1 MAIITTALVTSGIAT
16 GKAAGVHWPGGR
28 GVRALPRPPK
38 PLDTANSGGITMS
51 DVPVQIVVAAFNDP
65 GGADQALKA
74 LQEAKSAGL
83 VTIDDAAVLT
93 KDADGKLH
101 IKEPSDWGGGR
112 GAMIG
117 GVTGAAVGLLAGP
130 IGWAAGIGALIGGL
144 ASKLRDS
151 GFPDDRLR
159 QLGESL
165 KPNTSAIVA
174 VVEHRWVE
182 TLEKQLVEAGA
193 DTLTQE
199 VGADIAQQLEA
210 GRDVA
215 YTALSAAGVVTA
227 GRVAAGEGSVEASS
241 VTATP
246 EGVTVEG
253 VSIQAEPGKPG
264 DAGQPATG
272 ATSASEGTTPS
283 GSGTPPA
290 PTGQGSAQGG
300 STPSSS

>member
-1 MAIITTALVTSGIAT
+1 
-16 GKAAGVHWPGGR
+16 
-28 GVRALPRPPK
+28 
-38 PLDTANSGGITMS
+38 MS
-51 DVPVQIVVAAFNDP
+51 DVPIQIVVAAFNDP
-65 GGADQALKA
+65 SGADQALKA
-74 LQEAKSAGL
+74 LQEAKDAGL

-151 GFPDDRLR
+151 GFSDDRLR
-159 QLGESL
+159 KLGESL

-182 TLEKQLVEAGA
+182 TLEKQLAEAGA
-193 DTLTQE
+193 DLVTEE
-199 VGADIAQQLEA
+199 VGADIAKQLEA

-227 GRVAAGEGSVEASS
+227 SRAAVGEGSLEASS
-241 VTATP
+241 ITTTS
-246 EGVTVEG
+246 EGVIVEG
-253 VSIQAEPGKPG
+253 VAIQAEPGKP
-264 DAGQPATG
+264 DEAGQPATG
-272 ATSASEGTTPS
+272 AAGGTEGAPPS

-290 PTGQGSAQGG
+290 PT
-300 STPSSS
+300 PSSS